1 MKKFELVIAC
11 GARQITKDRMGQI
24 RENQTVMKKQAHNF
38 LEKFGA
44 VLFKKTWKD

>member
-11 GARQITKDRMGQI
+11 GAPQITKDRMGQI
-24 RENQTVMKKQAHNF
+24 RENQTVMKKQGHNF

-44 VLFKKTWKD
+44 VLFKKT